1 MAAASLQ
8 HRHRIDERMDDPSID
23 PREHDRALAGL
34 ERLNRWSRSHW
45 LLWPWLVD
53 EARTRNARGEALR
66 VLDVATGSGDAPLAL
81 ARRARAAGLS
91 IEWTLAD
98 RSTHVLEVAARRAH
112 EAGVAVRL
120 VEADLFAGSIAAE
133 RHDVVTCS
141 LFLHHCGELEAPR
154 ALRAMAD
161 AAEHAVLLTDLERS
175 RPGLLLAWAGSRVL
189 TRSPVVHFDAVA
201 SVRGAFTL
209 DEARAIADSA
219 GLAGARFERTW
230 PARWRMCWRRA

>member
-1 MAAASLQ
+1 
-8 HRHRIDERMDDPSID
+8 
-23 PREHDRALAGL
+23 
-34 ERLNRWSRSHW
+34 
-45 LLWPWLVD
+45 
-53 EARTRNARGEALR
+53 
-66 VLDVATGSGDAPLAL
+66 
-81 ARRARAAGLS
+81 
-91 IEWTLAD
+91 
-98 RSTHVLEVAARRAH
+98 
-112 EAGVAVRL
+112 
-120 VEADLFAGSIAAE
+120 
-133 RHDVVTCS
+133 
-141 LFLHHCGELEAPR
+141 
-154 ALRAMAD
+154 MAD